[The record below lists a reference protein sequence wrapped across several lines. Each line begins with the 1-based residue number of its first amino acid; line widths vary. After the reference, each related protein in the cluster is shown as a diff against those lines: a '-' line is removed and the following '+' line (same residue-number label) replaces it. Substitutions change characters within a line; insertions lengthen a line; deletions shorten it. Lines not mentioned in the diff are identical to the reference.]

1 MTPAVFLDR
10 DNTLIANDGDLGDP
24 EAVELL
30 PGVPEGLARLRE
42 AGYRLVVVTNQGG
55 VARGRYGEEEVD
67 AVNQRIARM
76 VDDEADAARLIERFY
91 YCPFH
96 PDATIE
102 AYRREHPWRK
112 PQPGMLLQATRDLG
126 LDLARSW
133 MIGDA
138 LRDVAAG
145 RSAGCRTVLLA
156 ETEPGD
162 DDARPTTTVPTFADA
177 VDRILNDPW
186 PRDGATAPAEP
197 PVPVQSPPP
206 PDPDPV
212 ITPTGLAQTDE
223 NELGRLRR
231 AILALADELQNERI
245 RRGEFTPLRMTA
257 LLCQLAVLLV
267 ALLGLLQ
274 VGTTEVFT
282 KWMLGAL
289 LLQGV
294 TIAILLLDLRG

>member
-24 EAVELL
+24 DAVELL
-30 PGVPEGLARLRE
+30 PGVPEGLGRLRE
-42 AGYRLVVVTNQGG
+42 AGYRLIVVTNQGG
-55 VARGRYGEEEVD
+55 VARGRYGEDDVD
-67 AVNQRIARM
+67 AVNQRIARI
-76 VDDEADAARLIERFY
+76 VDERAGAARLIERFY

-96 PDATIE
+96 PDATVE

-138 LRDVAAG
+138 ARDVAAG
-145 RSAGCRTVLLA
+145 RSAGCRTILLA
-156 ETEPGD
+156 ESEPGD
-162 DDARPTTTVPTFADA
+162 GDARPTAVVPTFADA
-177 VDRILNDPW
+177 VDRILDDPW
-186 PRDGATAPAEP
+186 PRDEPGAPAETP
-197 PVPVQSPPP
+197 ATP
-206 PDPDPV
+206 PDPDPA